1 MNEIRPPSAV
11 LTPLDEDFAAAVIAG
26 LSQAQKSLP
35 CRYFYDARGS
45 ELFEEITELA
55 EYYPTRTELA
65 ILRAHAGELAQ
76 RVAPGSVLVEFGSGS
91 SRKTEVLLDAMPGLA
106 AYVAIDVSVSAL
118 EGARERLEARYP
130 GLCVITRVGDFRM
143 ALDLPAELAGAP
155 RLGFFP
161 GSTIGN
167 LTRDEAVG
175 LMGDMG
181 RSLGAGARL
190 VIGADLR
197 KDVARLLAAYDDARG
212 VTAAFNLNLLTRINR
227 ELGADFDLSGFAHE
241 AFFDPNESRIE
252 MRLVSLRAQQVHVLG
267 RGFSFGAQERIHTEN
282 SHKYT
287 VEDFEA
293 LARRAGWLPFALWR
307 DPQHLFSVHELIAP

>member
-167 LTRDEAVG
+167 LTREEAVS

>member
-143 ALDLPAELAGAP
+143 PLDLPAELAGAP

-167 LTRDEAVG
+167 LTREEAVG

-197 KDVARLLAAYDDARG
+197 KDVARLLAAYDDASG

-241 AFFDPNESRIE
+241 AFFDPDESRIE
-252 MRLVSLRAQQVHVLG
+252 MRLVSLRAQEVHVLG

>member
-106 AYVAIDVSVSAL
+106 AYVAIDVSDSAL
-118 EGARERLEARYP
+118 EGARARLEARYP
-130 GLCVITRVGDFRM
+130 RLRVITRVGDFRM

-167 LTRDEAVG
+167 LTREEAVG

-197 KDVARLLAAYDDARG
+197 KDMARLLAAYDDAKG

-241 AFFDPNESRIE
+241 AFFDPDESRIE

>member
-307 DPQHLFSVHELIAP
+307 DPHHLFSVHELIAP

>member
-1 MNEIRPPSAV
+1 MNEIRSPSAV

-26 LSQAQKSLP
+26 LSQTQKSLP

-65 ILRAHAGELAQ
+65 ILRAHVAELAQ
-76 RVAPGSVLVEFGSGS
+76 RVPPGSVLVEFGSGS

-106 AYVAIDVSVSAL
+106 AYVAIDVSDSAL

-130 GLCVITRVGDFRM
+130 RLRVITRVGDFRM
-143 ALDLPAELAGAP
+143 PLDLPQELAGAP

-167 LTRDEAVG
+167 LTREEAVG

-197 KDVARLLAAYDDARG
+197 KDVSRLLAAYDDARG

-241 AFFDPNESRIE
+241 AFFDPDESRIE
-252 MRLVSLRAQQVHVLG
+252 MRLVSLRPQHVRILG
-267 RGFSFGAQERIHTEN
+267 RGFAFGAQERIHTEN

-307 DPQHLFSVHELIAP
+307 DPLHLFSVHELIAP

>member
-1 MNEIRPPSAV
+1 MNEIQPPSAV

-118 EGARERLEARYP
+118 EGARARLEARYP

-167 LTRDEAVG
+167 LTREEAVS

-241 AFFDPNESRIE
+241 AFFDPDESRIE
-252 MRLVSLRAQQVHVLG
+252 MRLVSLRAQDVHVLG